1 MRREPDL
8 ASLSTHSFPS
18 MSKCPGHHVRVIH
31 KFLWVL
37 SKLRMLCQKV
47 NEHSW
52 AFPGLPWK
60 IRCMA
65 PVLSVEMT
73 ILEGAEG
80 SPLPSSS
87 ASMFDA
93 HSRAFISA
101 PYTSMNSPKAP
112 FSEVI

>member
-8 ASLSTHSFPS
+8 ASSSPCLFPS
-18 MSKCPGHHVRVIH
+18 MSKCPGHHVREIC
-31 KFLWVL
+31 KFSWVS

-52 AFPGLPWK
+52 AFPVLPWK
-60 IRCMA
+60 IHCMA

-80 SPLPSSS
+80 SPLPSSLT
-87 ASMFDA
+87 SMFDA